1 MLYRV
6 YRDRQ
11 RTLLSVDDLVESV
24 LNKIPD
30 LDNTYVIFS
39 SDHGYH
45 MGQFGMTIDK
55 RQLYEFDIRDD
66 KLNQGLMDPHKNAW
80 TCTCT
85 DFRVPL
91 MIRGP
96 GIIPGTK
103 TDAVALAIDFAPTIL
118 DMAGIETPDYM
129 DGKSLLP
136 QLLVRSLN
144 KCSQIYLIR
153 YG

>member
-1 MLYRV
+1 M
-6 YRDRQ
+6 
-11 RTLLSVDDLVESV
+11 DDLVESV

-55 RQLYEFDIRDD
+55 RQLYEFDIRKDSNISSSFGFFPCD
-66 KLNQGLMDPHKNAW
+66 NPCSCN
-80 TCTCT
+80 
-85 DFRVPL
+85 RVPL

-96 GIIPGTK
+96 GIIPGEK

-118 DMAGIETPDYM
+118 DMAGIEIPEYM
-129 DGKSLLP
+129 DGRSLLGLLLVRKDNP
-136 QLLVRSLN
+136 QQLLVINDSGLLCLN
-144 KCSQIYLIR
+144 HN
-153 YG
+153 